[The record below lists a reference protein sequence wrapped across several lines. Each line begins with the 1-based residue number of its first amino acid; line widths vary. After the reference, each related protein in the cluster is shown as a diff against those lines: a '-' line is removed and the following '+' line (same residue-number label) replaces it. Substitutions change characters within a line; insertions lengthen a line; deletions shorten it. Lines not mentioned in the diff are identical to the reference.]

1 MLFAVLISI
10 TISVNGYQ
18 NVVENTEGIHLQSP
32 HAEPTIIKTFV
43 NPQKA
48 RCGET
53 ITVYALIHDATGI
66 ERVNAIFF
74 HEAGADTVEM
84 NLLAGTERFGLWSGR
99 WKVHDTLEKE
109 YTVRVNAFSSSGL
122 SSSSEAIWKDPSN
135 HWWNINWRYRK
146 PITVDNPS
154 SQDLYEY
161 QILINLSYSSN
172 MKSDFSDLRF
182 TWYNVTANREEEI
195 PYYIEKKVD
204 GKWALI
210 WVKVTEIKSSS
221 SSTVYVYYGNPAA
234 DSASNISATFSYS
247 EPRTIGYIVS
257 DKIVSNGIEI
267 MSLCDNNTIIIG
279 DYTFNLD
286 EQERG
291 SIPPNSVQ
299 IGDAVK
305 VKGLAQVEG
314 SGDVDDMIVPVS
326 WAGTKF
332 IYGGMRDNGD
342 RFCMLSPWGDA
353 SVKIYDGGTLEW
365 SGTVTSSGVCVTCDI
380 TSGHAAKIV
389 SDIPILVCRYGAANR
404 YDAWV
409 FYPATTDYLYGPSVS
424 NDAFVAAGSG
434 GATVSYVVSTGSSNT
449 KTLGADSQLNLV
461 DLGRGSSGSGPAI
474 RIKASSP
481 VGAIQQADHD
491 GTESTVF
498 VPSIEMGTK
507 FGSAIAAEYI
517 VAVTPYPNTV
527 CTVYDSAG
535 NIVETKTGGSRND
548 VNQIAFGTGSDATYV
563 SGGWKIES
571 NNPIW
576 VYYEADD
583 NGDETNLLGYKQMR
597 QYVWPEPEYTVGAEE
612 VAIPTKPIL
621 EEPEDDACISDET
634 PTFRWIAGENADN
647 HTLLVDNQSD
657 FSSPEINV
665 TLGPD
670 ATSYTV
676 PAAKA
681 LSEGRWYWKVI
692 ANNTNG
698 KNESDVRTFICDRTP
713 PPAPNLTSPENNNVT
728 DDKSVTFSWSPVSDD
743 TSKSSDV
750 SGIAYYEIQVST
762 NQNFTDIVLDDTTTG
777 TSITREVE
785 GRLYWRVRA
794 WDRAGNAGEF
804 SEVRNITVFS
814 FTLSASSTE
823 VQIQRGSSI
832 SINISTSVDFGEP
845 EDISLNYSWAGAVTP
860 TQINIAFDPQT
871 ISGLTNS
878 STLTITSE
886 SAASTGSF
894 TCRITATSESGIKRE
909 IDIKITVYAMLFS
922 LYCYPQEV
930 TLMRSDSERIT
941 LSVEF
946 DQGALDTVNLSG
958 EWEGEVPEGVS
969 VNIFTSSGIPPYQTT
984 VLVTTS
990 DSAEKG
996 TFVYRIT
1003 GEGSGLER
1011 ILNIYIN
1018 VLTDLSLEVT
1028 TDKETYE
1035 KGDRIKIYGSV
1046 KDPFGDAVGEGSVK
1060 ISIFDGEQKHD
1071 ISASISDGSFSASYY
1086 ITFDRPEG
1094 EWRISVTAKDDK
1106 GDTTP
1111 HPQNLTISVKSPET
1125 CEFLSISVVN
1135 PSYGQIFRRGETV
1148 TFTAIVTDNGKKV
1161 SGASL
1166 KGYLPNGDVIAFS
1179 EGEPGIYASNYK
1191 LGYNCEL
1198 ENWTVYIEGIKD
1210 TDGVL
1215 KSGFAWITFRVLPA
1229 KPIYQI
1235 INQLPRKVEA
1245 GEEVEIEIKALYPDG
1260 TPVEDGVIKAT
1271 AQDGEEIVFNPIG
1284 SGIYVASFTPEEG
1297 GTDWL
1302 INVTISDSYG
1312 NVASLS
1318 LGKINVTTPSVS
1330 TYAVRYWWATL
1341 ALSSLTAIA
1350 VGTFTHRRL
1359 LFIRLK
1365 KYRKDIQNLERQ
1377 KRIAAERYFLKG
1389 EITREAYDKIIQECE
1404 NRIAEL
1410 SKKCGI
1416 LEKEIRKLRRVKS

>member
-18 NVVENTEGIHLQSP
+18 NVVENTEGIHLLSLY
-32 HAEPTIIKTFV
+32 AEPTIIKTFV

-122 SSSSEAIWKDPSN
+122 SSSSEAIWKDPALWWDI
-135 HWWNINWRYRK
+135 HWKYRR
-146 PITVDNPS
+146 PITLNPATPVPNYQVKVVLTPDNFNYSKANPDGSDIRFSQADGTKLSYWIEEWNPS
-154 SQDLYEY
+154 GDTT
-161 QILINLSYSSN
+161 I
-172 MKSDFSDLRF
+172 
-182 TWYNVTANREEEI
+182 WVNVTQNGTDTI
-195 PYYIEKKVD
+195 YI
-204 GKWALI
+204 
-210 WVKVTEIKSSS
+210 
-221 SSTVYVYYGNPAA
+221 YYGNSSATSESNGTATFEFFDDFGDGVIDSSKWEMIQSATEENGYFRGEGGNQMMWVRSTRTFSSPFIVEFKMKRLI
-234 DSASNISATFSYS
+234 DGDFDSGVRVGNIYFISDRGTGNPCIRTGWCYPGGSASDTNWHRYRVTILDTHQQFEDLTALAGTSAGYSYLS
-247 EPRTIGYIVS
+247 GPIWLIGDSDSSYRDTLYDFVLVRKYASTEPTATIG
-257 DKIVSNGIEI
+257 E
-267 MSLCDNNTIIIG
+267 
-279 DYTFNLD
+279 
-286 EQERG
+286 
-291 SIPPNSVQ
+291 
-299 IGDAVK
+299 
-305 VKGLAQVEG
+305 
-314 SGDVDDMIVPVS
+314 
-326 WAGTKF
+326 
-332 IYGGMRDNGD
+332 
-342 RFCMLSPWGDA
+342 
-353 SVKIYDGGTLEW
+353 
-365 SGTVTSSGVCVTCDI
+365 
-380 TSGHAAKIV
+380 
-389 SDIPILVCRYGAANR
+389 
-404 YDAWV
+404 
-409 FYPATTDYLYGPSVS
+409 
-424 NDAFVAAGSG
+424 
-434 GATVSYVVSTGSSNT
+434 
-449 KTLGADSQLNLV
+449 
-461 DLGRGSSGSGPAI
+461 
-474 RIKASSP
+474 
-481 VGAIQQADHD
+481 
-491 GTESTVF
+491 
-498 VPSIEMGTK
+498 
-507 FGSAIAAEYI
+507 
-517 VAVTPYPNTV
+517 
-527 CTVYDSAG
+527 
-535 NIVETKTGGSRND
+535 
-548 VNQIAFGTGSDATYV
+548 
-563 SGGWKIES
+563 
-571 NNPIW
+571 
-576 VYYEADD
+576 
-583 NGDETNLLGYKQMR
+583 
-597 QYVWPEPEYTVGAEE
+597 EE
-612 VAIPTKPIL
+612 VAIPTKPQL
-621 EEPEDDACISDET
+621 MSPEENASINDTT
-634 PTFRWIAGENADN
+634 PTFRWQPAMYTDN
-647 HTLLVDNQSD
+647 YTLLVDNQSD

-823 VQIQRGSSI
+823 VQIQRGSSV

-845 EDISLNYSWAGAVTP
+845 ENINLSCSWIGTVTP
-860 TQINIAFDPQT
+860 SHINVTLNPKTLNGSSD
-871 ISGLTNS
+871 S
-878 STLTITSE
+878 STLTITTE
-886 SAASTGSF
+886 SIASTGSF
-894 TCRITATSESGIKRE
+894 TCRINATSESGIKRE

>member
-1 MLFAVLISI
+1 MLISI

-18 NVVENTEGIHLQSP
+18 NVVENTEEIHLLSLY
-32 HAEPTIIKTFV
+32 AEPTIIKTFV

-84 NLLAGTERFGLWSGR
+84 NLLAGTERFGLWVGN
-99 WKVHDTLEKE
+99 WKVYDTLEKE
-109 YTVRVNAFSSSGL
+109 YAVRVDALSLSGL
-122 SSSSEAIWKDPSN
+122 SSSSETVWKDPVPWWDI
-135 HWWNINWRYRK
+135 HWKYRRPVILSPATSVSGYQVK
-146 PITVDNPS
+146 IELTPDNFDYSKANPDGS
-154 SQDLYEY
+154 DIRFCQADGTK
-161 QILINLSYSSN
+161 LSY
-172 MKSDFSDLRF
+172 
-182 TWYNVTANREEEI
+182 WIEEWDTSGTSI
-195 PYYIEKKVD
+195 
-204 GKWALI
+204 I
-210 WVKVTEIKSSS
+210 WVEVADNETDTI
-221 SSTVYVYYGNPAA
+221 YIYYGNPSATSESNGTSTFEFFDDFEDGVIDSSKWEMIQPA
-234 DSASNISATFSYS
+234 TEENGYFRGEGGNQMMWVRSTRTFSPPFIVEFKMKRLVDGDFDSGIKVDNLYFISDRGTGNPCISTGWCYPGGSASDTNWHRYRVTILDSYQQFEDLTTLAGVSARYSYS
-247 EPRTIGYIVS
+247 
-257 DKIVSNGIEI
+257 
-267 MSLCDNNTIIIG
+267 
-279 DYTFNLD
+279 
-286 EQERG
+286 
-291 SIPPNSVQ
+291 
-299 IGDAVK
+299 
-305 VKGLAQVEG
+305 
-314 SGDVDDMIVPVS
+314 
-326 WAGTKF
+326 
-332 IYGGMRDNGD
+332 
-342 RFCMLSPWGDA
+342 
-353 SVKIYDGGTLEW
+353 
-365 SGTVTSSGVCVTCDI
+365 
-380 TSGHAAKIV
+380 
-389 SDIPILVCRYGAANR
+389 
-404 YDAWV
+404 
-409 FYPATTDYLYGPSVS
+409 
-424 NDAFVAAGSG
+424 
-434 GATVSYVVSTGSSNT
+434 
-449 KTLGADSQLNLV
+449 
-461 DLGRGSSGSGPAI
+461 
-474 RIKASSP
+474 
-481 VGAIQQADHD
+481 
-491 GTESTVF
+491 
-498 VPSIEMGTK
+498 
-507 FGSAIAAEYI
+507 
-517 VAVTPYPNTV
+517 
-527 CTVYDSAG
+527 
-535 NIVETKTGGSRND
+535 
-548 VNQIAFGTGSDATYV
+548 YV
-563 SGGWKIES
+563 SG
-571 NNPIW
+571 PIW
-576 VYYEADD
+576 LI
-583 NGDETNLLGYKQMR
+583 GDSDSSYRDTLYDFVLVRKYAST
-597 QYVWPEPEYTVGAEE
+597 EPTATVGEEE
-612 VAIPTKPIL
+612 VAIPTKPQLISP
-621 EEPEDDACISDET
+621 EENGST
-634 PTFRWIAGENADN
+634 NNTKPTFKWQPAMYADN
-647 HTLLVDNQSD
+647 YTLLVDNQSD

-676 PAAKA
+676 PTAKA

-692 ANNTNG
+692 ANNSFG
-698 KNESDVRTFICDRTP
+698 KNESDVWSFIVDKTP
-713 PPAPNLTSPENNNVT
+713 PLPPELKSPPDGYVT
-728 DDKSVTFSWSPVSDD
+728 DDREVTFIWNSTQDN
-743 TSKSSDV
+743 TTNSSYV
-750 SGIAYYEIQVST
+750 SGIDHYEIQIDDDP
-762 NQNFTDIVLDDTTTG
+762 NFASPIRYKYTSTDI
-777 TSITREVE
+777 SITREVE

-845 EDISLNYSWAGAVTP
+845 EEISLNYSWIGAVTP
-860 TQINIAFDPQT
+860 SQVSISFSPQT
-871 ISGLTNS
+871 INGSSNS

-894 TCRITATSESGIKRE
+894 TCRITATSASGIKRYL
-909 IDIKITVYAMLFS
+909 DIEITVYAMLFS

-930 TLMRSDSERIT
+930 TLTRSDSEEIT

-946 DQGALDTVNLSG
+946 DQGALDTVALSG
-958 EWEGEVPEGVS
+958 GWEGESPEGVT
-969 VNIFTSSGIPPYQTT
+969 VRILTPSGTPPYQSTII
-984 VLVTTS
+984 VTTS

-1011 ILNIYIN
+1011 IIDIRIN

-1071 ISASISDGSFSASYY
+1071 ISASISDGTFSASYY

-1148 TFTAIVTDNGKKV
+1148 TFTAIVTDDGRKV
-1161 SGASL
+1161 SGAAVR
-1166 KGYLPNGDVIAFS
+1166 GYLPDGDIIVFS
-1179 EGEPGIYASNYK
+1179 EGEPGFYTSSYK
-1191 LGYNCEL
+1191 LRYDCKF

-1215 KSGFAWITFRVLPA
+1215 KSGFAWVTFRVLPA

-1260 TPVEDGVIKAT
+1260 TPIEDGVIKAT

-1350 VGTFTHRRL
+1350 VGAFTHRRL
-1359 LFIRLK
+1359 LFIRLR

-1377 KRIAAERYFLKG
+1377 KRMAAERYFLKG

-1404 NRIAEL
+1404 SRIAEL

>member
-1 MLFAVLISI
+1 MLISI

-18 NVVENTEGIHLQSP
+18 NVVENTEEIHLLSLY
-32 HAEPTIIKTFV
+32 AEPTIIKTFV

-84 NLLAGTERFGLWSGR
+84 NLLAGTERFGLWVGN

-109 YTVRVNAFSSSGL
+109 YAVRVDALSLSGL
-122 SSSSEAIWKDPSN
+122 SSSSETVWKDPVPWWDI
-135 HWWNINWRYRK
+135 HWKYRRPVILSPATSVSGYQVK
-146 PITVDNPS
+146 IELTPDNFDYSKANPDGS
-154 SQDLYEY
+154 DIRFCQADGTK
-161 QILINLSYSSN
+161 LSY
-172 MKSDFSDLRF
+172 
-182 TWYNVTANREEEI
+182 WIEEWNTSGTSI
-195 PYYIEKKVD
+195 
-204 GKWALI
+204 I
-210 WVKVTEIKSSS
+210 WVEVADNETDTI
-221 SSTVYVYYGNPAA
+221 YIYYGNPSATSESNGTSTFEFFDDFEDGVIDSSRWEMIQPA
-234 DSASNISATFSYS
+234 TEENGYFRGEGGNQMMWVRSTRTFSPPFIVEFKMKRLVDGDFDSGIKVDNLYFISDRGTGNPCISTGWCYPGGSASDTNWHRYRVTILDSYQQFEDLTTLAGVSARYSYS
-247 EPRTIGYIVS
+247 
-257 DKIVSNGIEI
+257 
-267 MSLCDNNTIIIG
+267 
-279 DYTFNLD
+279 
-286 EQERG
+286 
-291 SIPPNSVQ
+291 
-299 IGDAVK
+299 
-305 VKGLAQVEG
+305 
-314 SGDVDDMIVPVS
+314 
-326 WAGTKF
+326 
-332 IYGGMRDNGD
+332 
-342 RFCMLSPWGDA
+342 
-353 SVKIYDGGTLEW
+353 
-365 SGTVTSSGVCVTCDI
+365 
-380 TSGHAAKIV
+380 
-389 SDIPILVCRYGAANR
+389 
-404 YDAWV
+404 
-409 FYPATTDYLYGPSVS
+409 
-424 NDAFVAAGSG
+424 
-434 GATVSYVVSTGSSNT
+434 
-449 KTLGADSQLNLV
+449 
-461 DLGRGSSGSGPAI
+461 
-474 RIKASSP
+474 
-481 VGAIQQADHD
+481 
-491 GTESTVF
+491 
-498 VPSIEMGTK
+498 
-507 FGSAIAAEYI
+507 
-517 VAVTPYPNTV
+517 
-527 CTVYDSAG
+527 
-535 NIVETKTGGSRND
+535 
-548 VNQIAFGTGSDATYV
+548 YV
-563 SGGWKIES
+563 SG
-571 NNPIW
+571 PIW
-576 VYYEADD
+576 LI
-583 NGDETNLLGYKQMR
+583 GDSDSSYRDTLYDFVLVRKYAST
-597 QYVWPEPEYTVGAEE
+597 EPTATVGEEE
-612 VAIPTKPIL
+612 VAIPTKPQLISP
-621 EEPEDDACISDET
+621 EENGST
-634 PTFRWIAGENADN
+634 NNTKPTFKWQPAMYADN
-647 HTLLVDNQSD
+647 YTLLVDNQSD

-676 PAAKA
+676 PTAKA

-692 ANNTNG
+692 ANNSFG
-698 KNESDVRTFICDRTP
+698 KNESDVWSFIVDKTP
-713 PPAPNLTSPENNNVT
+713 PLPPELKSPPDGYVT
-728 DDKSVTFSWSPVSDD
+728 DDREVTFIWNSTQDN
-743 TSKSSDV
+743 TTNSSYV
-750 SGIAYYEIQVST
+750 SGIDHYEIQIDDDP
-762 NQNFTDIVLDDTTTG
+762 NFASPIRYKYTSTDI
-777 TSITREVE
+777 SITREVE

-845 EDISLNYSWAGAVTP
+845 EEISLNYSWIGAVTP
-860 TQINIAFDPQT
+860 SQVSISFSPQT
-871 ISGLTNS
+871 INGSSNS

-894 TCRITATSESGIKRE
+894 TCRITATSASGIKRYL
-909 IDIKITVYAMLFS
+909 DIEITVYAMLFS

-930 TLMRSDSERIT
+930 TLTRSDSEEIT

-946 DQGALDTVNLSG
+946 DQGALDTVALSG
-958 EWEGEVPEGVS
+958 GWEGESPEGVT
-969 VNIFTSSGIPPYQTT
+969 VRILTPSGTPPYQSTII
-984 VLVTTS
+984 VTTS

-1011 ILNIYIN
+1011 IIDIRIN

-1071 ISASISDGSFSASYY
+1071 ISASISDGTFSASYY

-1148 TFTAIVTDNGKKV
+1148 TFTAIVTDDGRKV
-1161 SGASL
+1161 SGAAVR
-1166 KGYLPNGDVIAFS
+1166 GYLPDGDIIVFS
-1179 EGEPGIYASNYK
+1179 EGEPGFYTSSYK
-1191 LGYNCEL
+1191 LRYDCKF

-1215 KSGFAWITFRVLPA
+1215 KSGFAWVTFRVLPA

-1260 TPVEDGVIKAT
+1260 TPIEDGVIKAT

-1350 VGTFTHRRL
+1350 VGAFTHRRL
-1359 LFIRLK
+1359 LFIRLR

-1377 KRIAAERYFLKG
+1377 KRMAAERYFLKG

-1404 NRIAEL
+1404 SRIAEL